1 MLINEELYDKIQR
14 YLDQE
19 MSVEEAQAFEEAM
32 DKDQTLAREVALNQE
47 MKAMLGESPENELL
61 KNLDMLSSEVEDTP
75 PASGTSWRS
84 LLWFIPVLLIIGWL
98 VFSPSDNNTSQQES
112 KVEPVIEER
121 TIAPAIEEVPVESPS
136 EEEPQEV
143 EEQELEREETKKNIT
158 PAPSD
163 KQKKVPPSLPI
174 DKKPKK
180 SQPIAAAD
188 FEPNPS
194 LDFLIA
200 NNVRNNEIILT
211 IQQKQS
217 DVELK
222 NNGDKTAFKV
232 AGQFEATTDLS
243 DKDFKLH
250 LFSNKKA
257 DFDNFEPFSTF
268 DLTLQPDTGNIYK
281 IANSQSL
288 ALKPGLYYYLI
299 EDYEVEKIYYVE
311 KFEVRM
317 K

>member
-19 MSVEEAQAFEEAM
+19 MSVEEAQAFEGAMAKDEA
-32 DKDQTLAREVALNQE
+32 LAREVALNQE

-61 KNLDMLSSEVEDTP
+61 KNLEMLSSEVEDIP
-75 PASGTSWRS
+75 PYSSGTSWRS

-98 VFSPSDNNTSQQES
+98 VFSPSDNNTSQES
-112 KVEPVIEER
+112 KVEPPIEEPA
-121 TIAPAIEEVPVESPS
+121 TAPVIEEVPVESPS
-136 EEEPQEV
+136 KEEP
-143 EEQELEREETKKNIT
+143 QELEREQTKEIIT

-163 KQKKVPPSLPI
+163 KQKKVPPSPPI

-200 NNVRNNEIILT
+200 NNVRNNEITLT
-211 IQQKQS
+211 IHQKQS
-217 DVELK
+217 NVELK
-222 NNGDKTAFKV
+222 NNGDKTAFKI
-232 AGQFEATTDLS
+232 AGQFESITDLS

-250 LFSNKKA
+250 MFSNKKA
-257 DFDNFEPFSTF
+257 DFDNFEPFSTS
-268 DLTLQPDTGNIYK
+268 DLTLQPDTDNIYK
-281 IANSQSL
+281 VANSQSL
-288 ALKPGLYYYLI
+288 DLKPGLYYYLI
-299 EDYEVEKIYYVE
+299 EDYGTEKIYYVE
-311 KFEVRM
+311 KFEVRL

>member
-32 DKDQTLAREVALNQE
+32 AKDGALAREVALNQE
-47 MKAMLGESPENELL
+47 MNAMLGESPENELL
-61 KNLDMLSSEVEDTP
+61 KNLEMLSSEVEDTP
-75 PASGTSWRS
+75 PASGSSWRP

-98 VFSPSDNNTSQQES
+98 VFSPSDNNTSQES
-112 KVEPVIEER
+112 KAEPAIEEP
-121 TIAPAIEEVPVESPS
+121 TTAPAIEEVPAESPS
-136 EEEPQEV
+136 EKEPQETEGKEV
-143 EEQELEREETKKNIT
+143 EREETKKIIT
-158 PAPSD
+158 PTPSD
-163 KQKKVPPSLPI
+163 KQEKLPPSLPI
-174 DKKPKK
+174 DEKPKK

-200 NNVRNNEIILT
+200 NNVRNNEITLT

-217 DVELK
+217 NVELN
-222 NNGDKTAFKV
+222 NNGDKTAFKI
-232 AGQFEATTDLS
+232 AGQFESATNLS

-268 DLTLQPDTGNIYK
+268 DLTLLPDTDNIYK

-288 ALKPGLYYYLI
+288 DLKPGLYYYLI
-299 EDYEVEKIYYVE
+299 EDYGTEKIYYVE
-311 KFEVRM
+311 KFEVRL